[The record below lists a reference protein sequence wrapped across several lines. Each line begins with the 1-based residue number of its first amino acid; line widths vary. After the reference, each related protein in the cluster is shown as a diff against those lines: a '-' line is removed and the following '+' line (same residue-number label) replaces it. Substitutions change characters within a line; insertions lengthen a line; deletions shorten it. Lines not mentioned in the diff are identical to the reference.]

1 MNRPPSPHRY
11 RLHRAGIRNVW
22 QYDHQEF
29 SFGDGRML
37 LRGKNGAG
45 KSKALEML
53 LPYLL
58 DGDARALDATGTGR
72 TTLAWLMLDGFAQT
86 NRLGYLWLEFA
97 RTDEEGNDQHLTVGA
112 AVRASRSTK
121 TAKPF
126 FFTTRLRVGEDLDL
140 APAGHPLPVDRLKSQ
155 VGPENVT
162 DRAVEHRARVAR
174 DLFGLTDPAR
184 YRNLLHLLHRL
195 RRPTIGDRIDSGG
208 LVSVLAETLP
218 ALDDEVVEKV
228 ARSLDDLDSVRDYLG
243 RLERTDRALRTFL
256 TGYRGY
262 LHGTLRRR
270 TDRTSGELQRLTE
283 HRRSAGDAAR
293 AAETLRERERQLD
306 ARVETLENEAHAAET
321 DLTALHASAG
331 YRSLRELGEKRAT
344 VSALHSAAGA
354 AFKAVRQAHNNEE
367 EAGRRLT
374 AETGRLGQ
382 ELVELT
388 TGHGELLRDAE
399 RSGVDPVHLGEPV
412 APPVAP
418 VAPATTAE
426 LTDPEGDLHLVQ
438 HSEVT
443 AVDTGIC
450 TTALQAWDARLDAAQ
465 RVIRNRTRFVTEL
478 GALIERSDAAQREA
492 DEADTARER
501 LEEQVE
507 QARTRAEQR
516 REETVGEG
524 AAYVDAARAWT
535 GELRGLTG
543 LPLEDVLSLI
553 SYDQGDDPLP
563 AHTPDEVADT
573 ARRVVD
579 PWLTDLGEER
589 DRLSLTVHGL
599 ERERDGLRQRREEW
613 EHLTDPEPPRPP
625 HRTAPRT
632 PGTGAPLYRLVDFAP
647 DLEPDA
653 RAGLEAAL
661 EASGLLDAWVRTDG
675 TVLDPTTCDTLVVPG
690 PAVTGPSL
698 RHVLRPVAAPDSV
711 VTAEQV
717 ERVLGSTAL
726 AEGSDAH
733 LVDTVD
739 TADTGPHTAIGT
751 DGSWRLGIA
760 RGRHTKQAAEYVGAE
775 VRAQTR
781 RRALADI
788 DRRLS
793 DVQGELER
801 YRQRLRT
808 LTEHRDQVGG
818 TLRRPPSARGLTDAW
833 ARTAE
838 AERAAESLASQ
849 ASALARE
856 AQRARAHAVTVRRE
870 TEATAST
877 QDLPAN
883 PAALDTVRLALGRLG
898 QGTQQLRRRIHAVLS
913 TTASHRTGRGDYERA
928 ESARREAE
936 ADYAEPLRRLE
947 TARRTVRAL
956 EDALGATEQEIL
968 AREADAKR
976 RLDAV
981 GRQLPPARRD
991 RAEVHDLRVRAEE
1004 DERKRREALAAQ
1016 ETETLAC
1023 GSSLRTALSLPGVL
1037 KAAGLHIAAERM
1049 PVVNAEGL
1057 PVTDVEGTPVTD
1069 AEGLPVIDVH
1079 GMPVTD
1085 AHAMPVTDSEA
1096 TSVADAHGMPVKV
1109 PDPVHHDV
1117 RERITAL
1124 SRLTDAVRDGLD
1136 AERLDLS
1143 DTALLNRHT
1152 ELRDQ
1157 LSGGYDATI
1166 EERDGIKLCRLVD
1179 DRGPHDIAQVGE
1191 RIATEAAEARDR
1203 LTERERDVFQ
1213 RFLTGELG
1221 DHLSA
1226 QVLAAGALVDALNT
1240 TLATVRTSH
1249 GLGVTLDWKLADGVE
1264 ADVKAAVD
1272 LLRSPAGL
1280 RTREQSERLRDVL
1293 QRRIEDARRADP
1305 SAGYTAHLRTALDYR
1320 SWFTFTPWVVN
1331 DAAPGNRRRLSGR
1344 TGLSQGEQRV
1354 LSYLVLFAAAAAHF
1368 TGLADAAPHTPR
1380 LILLDDA
1387 FAKVDE
1393 PTHARLGRILVD
1405 LDLDFVLTSE
1415 RLIGN
1420 WPDVPSLHIYEC
1432 LRDPHVRGVATL
1444 HYTWNGRQR
1453 RLMPV

>member
-29 SFGDGRML
+29 TFGEGRLL

-72 TTLAWLMLDGFAQT
+72 TTLAWLMLDGFART

-97 RTDEEGNDQHLTVGA
+97 RTDEEGDDRHLTVGA
-112 AVRASRSTK
+112 AVRASQSTR

-126 FFTTRLRVGEDLDL
+126 FFTTPLRVGEDLDL
-140 APAGHPLPVDRLKSQ
+140 APAGHPLPVDQLKSLI
-155 VGPENVT
+155 GPENVT

-184 YRNLLHLLHRL
+184 YRNLLHLMHRL

-208 LVSVLAETLP
+208 LVQVLAETLP

-228 ARSLDDLDSVRDYLG
+228 ARSLDDLDSVRAYLG

-262 LHGTLRRR
+262 LHGALRRR
-270 TDRTSGELQRLTE
+270 TDAASAELERLTE

-293 AAETLRERERQLD
+293 TAEELRARERELD
-306 ARVETLENEAHAAET
+306 ARIEALEDESSAAAT
-321 DLTALHASAG
+321 DLAALHASAG
-331 YRSLRELGEKRAT
+331 YRGLRELGEKRAT
-344 VSALHSAAGA
+344 VTALNSAAAA
-354 AFKAVRQAHNNEE
+354 AFKALRQAHLGEE

-374 AETGRLGQ
+374 AEAGRLGE
-382 ELVELT
+382 ELVELST
-388 TGHGELLRDAE
+388 AHSTLLREAE
-399 RSGVDPVHLGEPV
+399 RSGVDPAHLGEPV
-412 APPVAP
+412 ATPVTP
-418 VAPATTAE
+418 VSPATTVQ
-426 LTDPEGDLHLVQ
+426 LTAPDGDFHLVR
-438 HSEVT
+438 HGEVT
-443 AVDTGIC
+443 AVDTGTC
-450 TTALQAWDARLDAAQ
+450 TTALDAWDARLDAAQ
-465 RVIRNRTRFVTEL
+465 PVIGNRTRFVTEL
-478 GALIERSDAAQREA
+478 GALIERSDEARRKA
-492 DEADTARER
+492 DEADATRER
-501 LEEQVE
+501 LEEQAE
-507 QARTRAEQR
+507 HARTWAEQR
-516 REETVGEG
+516 RQETVREG
-524 AAYVDAARAWT
+524 TAYADAAGSWT
-535 GELRGLTG
+535 ERLRGLTG
-543 LPLEDVLSLI
+543 LPLDAVLALI
-553 SYDQGDDPLP
+553 AHDPADGPLP
-563 AHTPDEVADT
+563 ARTPDEVTDT
-573 ARRVVD
+573 ARSAVD

-589 DRLSLTVHGL
+589 DSLSLTVRGL
-599 ERERDGLRQRREEW
+599 ETERDGLRRRRADW
-613 EHLTDPEPPRPP
+613 ERRTDPEPPAPT
-625 HRTAPRT
+625 HRTALRA

-647 DLEPDA
+647 GLEPEA

-661 EASGLLDAWVRTDG
+661 EGSGLLDAWVRADG
-675 TVLDPTTCDTLVVPG
+675 TVLDPVTRDTLLVPTD
-690 PAVTGPSL
+690 PVAGPSL
-698 RHVLRPVAAPDSV
+698 TRVLRPVTAPDSA

-717 ERVLGSTAL
+717 EHVLRAVAL
-726 AEGSDAH
+726 TEGGALDSESGTP
-733 LVDTVD
+733 DTSGTHTQPTTV
-739 TADTGPHTAIGT
+739 TRPHTAIGV
-751 DGSWRLGIA
+751 DGSWQLGIA
-760 RGRHTKQAAEYVGAE
+760 RGRHAKQAAEYVGAE
-775 VRAQTR
+775 VRAETR
-781 RRALADI
+781 RRALAEL
-788 DRRLS
+788 DRALS
-793 DVQGELER
+793 GLEGELEKHR
-801 YRQRLRT
+801 HRLRV
-808 LTEHRDQVGG
+808 LTDHRDQAGD
-818 TLRRPPSARGLTDAW
+818 TLRRPPSARALTEAW

-849 ASALARE
+849 ASTATRE
-856 AQRARAHAVTVRRE
+856 AQQARARAVTARRE
-870 TEATAST
+870 AEAAASA
-877 QDLPAN
+877 QDLPAD
-883 PAALDTVRLALGRLG
+883 PAALRTVRLALDRLG
-898 QGTQQLRRRIHAVLS
+898 QGAQQLRRRIRAVLS
-913 TTASHRTGRGDYERA
+913 TAEGHRAGRTDHERA
-928 ESARREAE
+928 VSAHREAE
-936 ADYAEPLRRLE
+936 SDYAEPLGRLE

-956 EDALGATEQEIL
+956 EEALGATEQEIL
-968 AREADAKR
+968 AHEAEAKR

-991 RAEVHDLRVRAEE
+991 RDEVHDLRVRAEE
-1004 DERKRREALAAQ
+1004 DERTRREALTAQ
-1016 ETETLAC
+1016 ETEVLAR
-1023 GSSLRTALSLPGVL
+1023 GSGLRAALSLPGVL
-1037 KAAGLHIAAERM
+1037 RGAGLDAGADGADE
-1049 PVVNAEGL
+1049 EGL
-1057 PVTDVEGTPVTD
+1057 K
-1069 AEGLPVIDVH
+1069 
-1079 GMPVTD
+1079 
-1085 AHAMPVTDSEA
+1085 S
-1096 TSVADAHGMPVKV
+1096 
-1109 PDPVHHDV
+1109 PDPVHHGGK
-1117 RERITAL
+1117 ERITAL
-1124 SRLTDAVRDGLD
+1124 GRLIDAVRRGLD
-1136 AERLDLS
+1136 DERRDVS
-1143 DTALLNRHT
+1143 DTTLLNRHT

-1166 EERDGIKLCRLVD
+1166 EERDGIKLCRLVND
-1179 DRGPHDIAQVGE
+1179 QGPSDIARVGE
-1191 RIATEAAEARDR
+1191 RIAAEAAEARDR
-1203 LTERERDVFQ
+1203 LTERESEVFQ
-1213 RFLTGELG
+1213 RFLAGELG

-1226 QVLAAGALVDALNT
+1226 QVLAAGALVAALNT

-1272 LLRSPAGL
+1272 LLRSPSGL
-1280 RTREQSERLRDVL
+1280 RTREQSEQLREVL

-1305 SAGYTAHLRTALDYR
+1305 AAGYAAHLRTALDYR
-1320 SWFTFTPWVVN
+1320 GWFTFTPWVVD
-1331 DAAPGNRRRLSGR
+1331 DAAPGSRRKLSGR

-1368 TGLADAAPHTPR
+1368 TGLADTAPHTPR

>member
-86 NRLGYLWLEFA
+86 NRQGYLWLEFA
-97 RTDEEGNDQHLTVGA
+97 RTDEEGNDRHLTVGA
-112 AVRASRSTK
+112 AVRASQSTK

-126 FFTTRLRVGEDLDL
+126 FFTTGLRVGEDLDL
-140 APAGHPLPVDRLKSQ
+140 APAGQPLPVDRLKSL

-228 ARSLDDLDSVRDYLG
+228 ARSLDDLDSVRAYLG
-243 RLERTDRALRTFL
+243 RLERTDRALRAFL

-262 LHGTLRRR
+262 LHGALRRR
-270 TDRTSGELQRLTE
+270 TDRASGELQRLTE
-283 HRRSAGDAAR
+283 HRRAAGDAAR
-293 AAETLRERERQLD
+293 EAEALREREHELD
-306 ARVETLENEAHAAET
+306 GRIEALESEANAAET
-321 DLTALHASAG
+321 DLAALHASAG

-344 VSALHSAAGA
+344 VTALHSAAGA
-354 AFKAVRQAHNNEE
+354 AFKAVRQAHINEE

-399 RSGVDPVHLGEPV
+399 RAGMDPAHLGEPV
-412 APPVAP
+412 GTPLAP

-426 LTDPEGDLHLVQ
+426 LTSPEGDFHLVR
-438 HSEVT
+438 HSEVL
-443 AVDTGIC
+443 AVDTENC
-450 TTALQAWDARLDAAQ
+450 TTALHAWDARLGAAQ
-465 RVIRNRTRFVTEL
+465 PVIRNRARYVTEL
-478 GALIERSDAAQREA
+478 GALIERSDTAQRQA
-492 DEADTARER
+492 DEADADRER

-507 QARTRAEQR
+507 HARARAARR
-516 REETVGEG
+516 REETVDEG
-524 AAYVDAARAWT
+524 AAYADAARAWT

-543 LPLEDVLSLI
+543 LPLDDVLALI
-553 SYDQGDDPLP
+553 AHDETDGPLP
-563 AHTPDEVADT
+563 AQTPDELADT
-573 ARRVVD
+573 ARSAVD
-579 PWLTDLGEER
+579 PWLADLGEER
-589 DRLSLTVHGL
+589 DTLSLTVHGL
-599 ERERDGLRQRREEW
+599 ESERDGLRQRREEW
-613 EHLTDPEPPRPP
+613 ENRTDPEPPAPP
-625 HRTAPRT
+625 HRAAPRT

-647 DLEPDA
+647 GLEPDA

-661 EASGLLDAWVRTDG
+661 EASGLLDAWVSTDG
-675 TVLDPTTCDTLVVPG
+675 AVLDPATRDTLVVPG
-690 PAVTGPSL
+690 PPVTGPSL
-698 RHVLRPVAAPDSV
+698 TRVLRPVAAPDSA

-717 ERVLGSTAL
+717 ERVLGSMAL
-726 AEGSDAH
+726 AESHDARQ
-733 LVDTVD
+733 VDAVVTV
-739 TADTGPHTAIGT
+739 PHTAIGT
-751 DGSWRLGIA
+751 DGSWRLGVA
-760 RGRHTKQAAEYVGAE
+760 RGRHAKQAAEYVGAQ
-775 VRAQTR
+775 VRAETR

-793 DVQGELER
+793 DVQDELEQHR
-801 YRQRLRT
+801 HRLHI

-818 TLRRPPSARGLTDAW
+818 ALRRPPSARGLTDAW

-838 AERAAESLASQ
+838 AERAAESLAAQ
-849 ASALARE
+849 ASTAARD
-856 AQRARAHAVTVRRE
+856 AQQARARAVTVRRE
-870 TEATAST
+870 TEATASA
-877 QDLPAN
+877 QALPVD
-883 PAALDTVRLALGRLG
+883 PAALDTVRLALDRLG
-898 QGTQQLRRRIHAVLS
+898 QGTQQLRRRIRAVL
-913 TTASHRTGRGDYERA
+913 TTTESHRAGRTDHERA

-936 ADYAEPLRRLE
+936 ADYAEPLGRLE

-956 EDALGATEQEIL
+956 EEALGATEQEIL
-968 AREADAKR
+968 AGETAAKR
-976 RLDAV
+976 RLDAA

-991 RAEVHDLRVRAEE
+991 RDEVHDLRVRAEE
-1004 DERKRREALAAQ
+1004 AERKRREALAAQ
-1016 ETETLAC
+1016 ETEALAC

-1037 KAAGLHIAAERM
+1037 RGAGLH
-1049 PVVNAEGL
+1049 
-1057 PVTDVEGTPVTD
+1057 TD
-1069 AEGLPVIDVH
+1069 ADED
-1079 GMPVTD
+1079 
-1085 AHAMPVTDSEA
+1085 
-1096 TSVADAHGMPVKV
+1096 PVKS
-1109 PDPVHHDV
+1109 PDPVHHGV

-1124 SRLTDAVRDGLD
+1124 SRLIDAVRAGLD
-1136 AERLDLS
+1136 AERRDLS

-1157 LSGGYDATI
+1157 LSGGYDATL
-1166 EERDGIKLCRLVD
+1166 EEQDAIKLCRLVD
-1179 DRGPHDIAQVGE
+1179 DRGPSDIAEVGE

-1226 QVLAAGALVDALNT
+1226 QVLAAGALVAALNT

-1272 LLRSPAGL
+1272 LLRSPSGL

-1305 SAGYTAHLRTALDYR
+1305 AAGYAAHLRTALDYR
-1320 SWFTFTPWVVN
+1320 TWFTFTPWVVN
-1331 DAAPGNRRRLSGR
+1331 DAAPDNRRRLSGR

-1368 TGLADAAPHTPR
+1368 TGLADTAPHTPR

>member
-29 SFGDGRML
+29 TFGEGRLL

-72 TTLAWLMLDGFAQT
+72 TTLAWLMLDGFART

-97 RTDEEGNDQHLTVGA
+97 RTDEEGDEQHLTVGA
-112 AVRASRSTK
+112 AVRASQSTR
-121 TAKPF
+121 TARPF

-140 APAGHPLPVDRLKSQ
+140 APAGQPLPVDRLKTL

-208 LVSVLAETLP
+208 LVQVLAETLP

-228 ARSLDDLDSVRDYLG
+228 ARSLDDLDSVRAHLG

-262 LHGTLRRR
+262 LHGALRRR
-270 TDRTSGELQRLTE
+270 TDRAGAELERLRE
-283 HRRSAGDAAR
+283 HRRAAGDAAR
-293 AAETLRERERQLD
+293 TAEELRGRERDLD
-306 ARVETLENEAHAAET
+306 ARIDRLVAEREAAGT
-321 DLTALHASAG
+321 DLAALHASAG

-344 VSALHSAAGA
+344 VTALHSAAGA
-354 AFKAVRQAHNNEE
+354 AFRAVRQAHLGEE

-374 AETGRLGQ
+374 AEAARLGA
-382 ELVELT
+382 ELVDLSTAHAESVR
-388 TGHGELLRDAE
+388 EAE
-399 RSGVDPVHLGEPV
+399 RAGLDPVHLGEPV
-412 APPVAP
+412 ATPAAP
-418 VAPATTAE
+418 VAPATTVQ
-426 LTDPEGDLHLVQ
+426 LTAPDGDFHLVR
-438 HSEVT
+438 HSEVR

-450 TTALQAWDARLDAAQ
+450 ATALHAWDARLDAVQ
-465 RVIRNRTRFVTEL
+465 PVIRNRVRFVTEL
-478 GALIERSDAAQREA
+478 AALIERSNEARREA
-492 DEADTARER
+492 DEADAAREH
-501 LEEQVE
+501 LEDQVE
-507 QARTRAEQR
+507 HARTRAEQCR
-516 REETVGEG
+516 RETAHASKTYAEEAG
-524 AAYVDAARAWT
+524 AWT
-535 GELRGLTG
+535 GRLRELTG
-543 LPLEDVLSLI
+543 LPLDEVLAPLAH
-553 SYDQGDDPLP
+553 DPSDGPLS
-563 AHTPDEVADT
+563 ARTPDEVAET
-573 ARRVVD
+573 ARSAVE
-579 PWLTDLGEER
+579 PWLAALGEER
-589 DRLSLTVHGL
+589 DTLALAVRAL
-599 ERERDGLRQRREEW
+599 ETERDDLRRRREEW
-613 EHLTDPEPPRPP
+613 ERRADPEPPPPP
-625 HRTAPRT
+625 HRAALRA
-632 PGTGAPLYRLVDFAP
+632 PGTGAPLYRLVDFVP
-647 DLEPDA
+647 GLPPDA
-653 RAGLEAAL
+653 RAGVEAAL
-661 EASGLLDAWVRTDG
+661 EASGLLDAWVHADG
-675 TVLDPTTCDTLVVPG
+675 TALDPATHDTLLVPG
-690 PAVTGPSL
+690 APVAGPSL
-698 RHVLRPVAAPDSV
+698 TRVLRPVDAPDSG

-717 ERVLGSTAL
+717 QRLLESVAL
-726 AEGSDAH
+726 AEDAAAPH
-733 LVDTVD
+733 TDPHTA
-739 TADTGPHTAIGT
+739 ADTGAHTAAGA
-751 DGSWRLGIA
+751 DGSWRLGVA
-760 RGRHTKQAAEYVGAE
+760 RGRHLKQAAEYVGAE
-775 VRAQTR
+775 VRAETR
-781 RRALADI
+781 RRALADL
-788 DRRLS
+788 DRRLA
-793 DVQGELER
+793 DADATLEER
-801 YRQRLRT
+801 RQALRA
-808 LTEHRDQVGG
+808 LTDHRDRAGE
-818 TLRRPPSARGLTDAW
+818 TLRRPPSPRGLTDAW

-838 AERAAESLASQ
+838 VEGAVTSLTARASTA
-849 ASALARE
+849 ARE
-856 AQRARAHAVTVRRE
+856 AQRARARAVAARRE
-870 TEATAST
+870 TEATANA
-877 QDLPAN
+877 QDLPAD
-883 PAALDTVRLALGRLG
+883 PAALETVRLALDRLG
-898 QGTQQLRRRIHAVLS
+898 RGTQYLRRRMRVVLDTVEGHRGGRTDHEHAV
-913 TTASHRTGRGDYERA
+913 A
-928 ESARREAE
+928 ARREAE
-936 ADYAEPLRRLE
+936 TDYAEPLDRLE

-956 EDALGATEQEIL
+956 EEALGATEQEIL
-968 AREADAKR
+968 AHEAEAKR

-981 GRQLPPARRD
+981 GRQLPRLRDD

-1004 DERKRREALAAQ
+1004 DDRRRREALAAQ
-1016 ETETLAC
+1016 EDEVLAC
-1023 GSSLRTALSLPGVL
+1023 GRRLRTALALPGL
-1037 KAAGLHIAAERM
+1037 LRGAGL
-1049 PVVNAEGL
+1049 
-1057 PVTDVEGTPVTD
+1057 D
-1069 AEGLPVIDVH
+1069 AE
-1079 GMPVTD
+1079 
-1085 AHAMPVTDSEA
+1085 
-1096 TSVADAHGMPVKV
+1096 ADEGALKS

-1117 RERITAL
+1117 RERLTAL
-1124 SRLTDAVRDGLD
+1124 DRLTGAVRRGLD
-1136 AERLDLS
+1136 AERHDLS

-1157 LSGGYDATI
+1157 LSGGYDATL
-1166 EERDGIKLCRLVD
+1166 EEHDGIKLCRLVND
-1179 DRGPHDIAQVGE
+1179 QGPSDVARVGE
-1191 RIATEAAEARDR
+1191 RIAAEAAEARDR
-1203 LTERERDVFQ
+1203 LTERESEVFQ
-1213 RFLTGELG
+1213 RFLAGELG

-1226 QVLAAGALVDALNT
+1226 QVLAAGALVTALNT

-1280 RTREQSERLRDVL
+1280 RTREQSEQLRDVL

-1305 SAGYTAHLRTALDYR
+1305 AAGYAAHLRTALDYR
-1320 SWFTFTPWVVN
+1320 GWFTFTPWVVD
-1331 DAAPGNRRRLSGR
+1331 DAAPGSRRKLSGR